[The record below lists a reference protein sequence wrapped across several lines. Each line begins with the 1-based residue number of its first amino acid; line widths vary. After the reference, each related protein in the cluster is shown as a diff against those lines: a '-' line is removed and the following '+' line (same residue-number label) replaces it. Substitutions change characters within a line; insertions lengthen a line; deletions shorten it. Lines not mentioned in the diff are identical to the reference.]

1 MTESATKRFFGIG
14 IEEYG
19 DGTVRLSVFVHMA
32 NGERVLLAENVP
44 CQDMGAGFEFIQD
57 KVSLSDAIIKARM

>member
-1 MTESATKRFFGIG
+1 M
-14 IEEYG
+14 
-19 DGTVRLSVFVHMA
+19 
-32 NGERVLLAENVP
+32 LLAENVP